1 MLNLPFKFI
10 IFYHDGFVFLTVE
23 SYSEGY
29 SPRGIIGIE
38 PIGAYY
44 GK

>member
-23 SYSEGY
+23 GY

-38 PIGAYY
+38 SIGAYY